1 MIRSYYNNH
10 KSFIYIPNVFIQRI
24 LRRTSKHMKTITQF
38 NLIHMMSMD
47 DLLAIGVKTLMIDS
61 GCSLE
66 KE

>member
-10 KSFIYIPNVFIQRI
+10 KYLIYILNVFIQRI
-24 LRRTSKHMKTITQF
+24 LRRTSKHMKIIVEF
-38 NLIHMMSMD
+38 NLIHMMSMA
-47 DLLAIGVKTLMIDS
+47 DLLAIGVKTPRIDS